1 MYIKLKNFI
10 LLLVMVTMLGSCT
23 TTKYVP
29 VTTTSIEYKDRIVR
43 DTISTTIKLAKKD
56 SIIYKDSVVYVL
68 DKDGNIIKEKYY
80 SLKEKYSDS
89 QSDVNFWKSKFDSIS
104 SIKKDSVQVPYPVV
118 TNELTNKQK
127 LSVLLGKIALVLI
140 PLLIIIGRKS
150 IIPFFS
156 TIIKWLLG
164 LIGVKL

>member
-1 MYIKLKNFI
+1 MCIKLKNFI
-10 LLLVMVTMLGSCT
+10 LLLVMVTILGSCT

-80 SLKEKYSDS
+80 SLKEKYSDT

-118 TNELTNKQK
+118 TNELTTKQK

-140 PLLIIIGRKS
+140 PLLIVVGRKS

-164 LIGVKL
+164 LIGIKL